1 MSPDLLDARIHAIE
15 RQNRLLRRGLYVAF
29 AFGGALLWMGQATPS
44 TPSTPSTLK
53 AQQFLLVDAAGTRRA
68 ELSLNKG
75 TARLLFFD
83 KAKRVRLNLT
93 VQDDGQPAILL
104 YDAASRP
111 RSMLSTKADGSQA
124 WVLFDGKQRARAT
137 MATRPDGSP
146 LLFFTNE
153 KGKITTMLPR
163 K

>member
-1 MSPDLLDARIHAIE
+1 MSPHLLDARIHAIE

-29 AFGGALLWMGQATPS
+29 VFGGALLWMGQATPS
-44 TPSTPSTLK
+44 TPSTIR